1 MLSKI
6 SRIVAVTVIT
16 LLALTIFGS
25 FSFAADAKA
34 APGAFGC
41 VDMEAVFN
49 SSQKKKDN
57 EVKFQAFVGQKQQ
70 QVDLRQ
76 KNRLLTPEEYTQL
89 ATLSTQATTTDAEKA
104 KIAEI
109 QNLSKTRDQELQ
121 TLQQK
126 KDATEPEKARLAAL
140 QTQLIQS
147 DQALKDDAAKFS
159 DDIEKMRDSL
169 SQEVKADINKTVEA
183 VAKDKGLAVVF
194 NKTSGDVVLVVYA
207 SVDITNDVIQKMPK
221 K

>member
-1 MLSKI
+1 MLSRVN
-6 SRIVAVTVIT
+6 RIIAVTVIT
-16 LLALTIFGS
+16 LSALSIFGS

-34 APGAFGC
+34 TQGAFGC

-57 EVKFQAFVGQKQQ
+57 EVKFQAFVAQKQQ
-70 QVDLRQ
+70 MVDLRQ
-76 KNRLLTPEEYTQL
+76 KNKLLTADEYTQL

-104 KIAEI
+104 KIAEL
-109 QNLSKTRDQELQ
+109 QNTSKTRDQEYQ

-126 KDATEPEKARLAAL
+126 KDATDPEKTRLTEL
-140 QTQLIQS
+140 QNQVAQS
-147 DQALKDDAAKFS
+147 DQALKDDATKYS

-207 SVDITNDVIQKMPK
+207 SVDITNDVIQRMPK

>member
-1 MLSKI
+1 MLSRVK
-6 SRIVAVTVIT
+6 RTIVVTVIT
-16 LLALTIFGS
+16 LSALSIFGGL
-25 FSFAADAKA
+25 SFAADPKP
-34 APGAFGC
+34 APGSFGC

-57 EVKFQAFVGQKQQ
+57 EVKFQAFVAQKQQ

-76 KNRLLTPEEYTQL
+76 KNRLLTAEEYAQL
-89 ATLSTQATTTDAEKA
+89 VELSAKPAATDVEKA

-109 QNLSKTRDQELQ
+109 LNISKTRDQEIQ

-126 KDATEPEKARLAAL
+126 KDATEPEKARLIAL
-140 QTQLIQS
+140 QAQLAQS
-147 DQALKDDAAKFS
+147 DQALKDDATKFS
-159 DDIEKMRDSL
+159 EEIEKMRDAL

-183 VAKDKGLAVVF
+183 VAKEKALAVVF
-194 NKTSGDVVLVVYA
+194 NKTAGDVVLVVYA